1 MASGRVAR
9 GTVMVVLLLCSA
21 ARKVEDQHTIRNE
34 ESFHTLMEES
44 MTWSNKLVPG
54 FVFTLIFVTACAN
67 PATDKSKAVTGEAA
81 TASPQSVAQGE
92 KYLINPQNSK
102 IEFVGSKVVGSEHG
116 SFEKF
121 TGTINYAGQTEK
133 SQVDIKIDMNS
144 VKADED
150 GLTTHLKTADFFD
163 VAKYPEASF
172 SSIQIKP
179 GGEKGATHTV
189 TGNLQLHG
197 VTKAI
202 TFPAT
207 IAVASDAITVDSN
220 FAINRKEFGI
230 NFAGASNNLIRDEVV
245 LTLRVRATR

>member
-1 MASGRVAR
+1 VQHLRA
-9 GTVMVVLLLCSA
+9 
-21 ARKVEDQHTIRNE
+21 KVEDQHAIRKRR
-34 ESFHTLMEES
+34 STFSTLMEEP
-44 MTWSNKLVPG
+44 MTWSSKLIPG

-67 PATDKSKAVTGEAA
+67 PATDKSKAVTSEAA

-92 KYLINPQNSK
+92 KFLINPQNSK

-116 SFEKF
+116 TFEKF
-121 TGTINYAGQTEK
+121 SGTINYAGQPEK
-133 SQVDIKIDMNS
+133 SQVDIKIEMDS
-144 VKADED
+144 VKADAD
-150 GLTTHLKTADFFD
+150 GLTNHLKTADFFD
-163 VAKYPEASF
+163 VAKFPEASF
-172 SSIQIKP
+172 SSTQIKP

-207 IAVASDAITVDSN
+207 IGVTSDAITVDSS

-230 NFAGASNNLIRDEVV
+230 NYAGASNNLIRDEVV
-245 LTLRVRATR
+245 LTLKVRATK